1 MSSSKTIA
9 RNTVFLYFRMLLIM
23 VVSFYTSRVVL
34 EQLGVSDYGVYS
46 LVGGIVAMF
55 GFFNSSMATATQRYL
70 TFDIGTGDQ
79 VRLQKTFSATLT
91 IHIGIALF
99 VLVVAETIGLWYVNR
114 VMVFP
119 QDRIFAVNVVYQ
131 FSIATAFLGIIQI
144 PYNALIIARERMN
157 IFAYVSIL
165 EALLKLLVVFLLL
178 FFGYDK
184 LITYAVLI
192 FLVATVIR
200 LFFQIYCK
208 RNFKE
213 SVYKFEYEK
222 NTFKELL
229 SFTGWNSL
237 GSIALL
243 VSSQGNNLILNLF
256 FGTVANAAFGITLIV
271 QGVILSFVQN
281 FQTAV
286 NPQIVKLFAQGNYQ
300 QMQNLIFTTAKYSFY
315 LLLILITPIVLNT
328 DYILKLWLKTLPA
341 GTSIMV
347 NLSLLNILIEILSFS
362 LIVGIQA
369 KGKIK
374 YFQIVLG
381 TLVFLNLPLS
391 YLTLKMG
398 GQPHSIF
405 IILIIISVFALACRL
420 YFFNKLLGISPV
432 SFIKKVLVPVLI
444 VFSITVLSHLI
455 ISKFFNFANNANTI
469 YELFINAI
477 VYFLLTVTLI
487 FLVGVNKNE
496 RNKLLMLLKK

>member
-55 GFFNSSMATATQRYL
+55 GFFNSSMATATQRFL
-70 TFDIGTGDQ
+70 TFDIGGGDP

-91 IHIGIALF
+91 IHIGIALL
-99 VLVVAETIGLWYVNR
+99 VLLLAETIGLWYVNNI
-114 VMVFP
+114 MVFP
-119 QDRIFAVNVVYQ
+119 QERIFAVNVVYQ

-200 LFFQIYCK
+200 FFFQIYCK
-208 RNFKE
+208 KNFKE
-213 SVYKFEYEK
+213 SVYKFEYDK

-271 QGVILSFVQN
+271 QGVVLSFVQN

-286 NPQIVKLFAQGNYQ
+286 NPQIVKLYAQRNYI
-300 QMQNLIFTTAKYSFY
+300 QMQNLIFSTAKYSFF
-315 LLLILITPIVLNT
+315 LLLILATPIFLNT

-347 NLSLLNILIEILSFS
+347 NLSLFNILIEILSFS

-369 KGKIK
+369 KGNIK
-374 YFQIVLG
+374 NFQIVLG
-381 TLVFLNLPLS
+381 TLVFLNLPIS
-391 YLTLKMG
+391 YITLKMG
-398 GQPHSIF
+398 GPPHSIF
-405 IILIIISVFALACRL
+405 VVLIIISVFALICRL
-420 YFFNKLLGISPV
+420 YFFKKLLGISPLN
-432 SFIKKVLVPVLI
+432 FIKKVLVPVLT
-444 VFSITVLSHLI
+444 VFTITVIAHLI
-455 ISKFFNFANNANTI
+455 ISKFFNFSNNANTI
-469 YELFINAI
+469 FELFTNAI
-477 VYFLLTVTLI
+477 LYFFLTVTLV
-487 FLVGVNKNE
+487 FLLGVNKNE
-496 RNKLLMLLKK
+496 RSKLLALLKK

>member
-55 GFFNSSMATATQRYL
+55 GFFNSSMATATQRFL
-70 TFDIGTGDQ
+70 TFDIGAGDP

-91 IHIGIALF
+91 IHIGIALL
-99 VLVVAETIGLWYVNR
+99 VLVLAETIGLWYVNNI
-114 VMVFP
+114 MVFP
-119 QDRIFAVNVVYQ
+119 QERIFAVNVVYQ

-213 SVYKFEYEK
+213 
-222 NTFKELL
+222 
-229 SFTGWNSL
+229 
-237 GSIALL
+237 
-243 VSSQGNNLILNLF
+243 
-256 FGTVANAAFGITLIV
+256 
-271 QGVILSFVQN
+271 
-281 FQTAV
+281 
-286 NPQIVKLFAQGNYQ
+286 
-300 QMQNLIFTTAKYSFY
+300 
-315 LLLILITPIVLNT
+315 
-328 DYILKLWLKTLPA
+328 
-341 GTSIMV
+341 
-347 NLSLLNILIEILSFS
+347 
-362 LIVGIQA
+362 
-369 KGKIK
+369 
-374 YFQIVLG
+374 
-381 TLVFLNLPLS
+381 
-391 YLTLKMG
+391 
-398 GQPHSIF
+398 
-405 IILIIISVFALACRL
+405 R
-420 YFFNKLLGISPV
+420 
-432 SFIKKVLVPVLI
+432 
-444 VFSITVLSHLI
+444 
-455 ISKFFNFANNANTI
+455 
-469 YELFINAI
+469 
-477 VYFLLTVTLI
+477 
-487 FLVGVNKNE
+487 
-496 RNKLLMLLKK
+496 